1 MWGGTG
7 LVRCDGTFSEK
18 SGCANNAASEP
29 HEVVLNASGVGSDT
43 PDMGGSALSIYA
55 NGSGRVG
62 AVSKVSVHA
71 NGEPASPADTAESG
85 CDVPDVAGVVARV
98 DQPSAGAEESGLV
111 PLPLPKRVAE
121 LKEELSGSAS
131 PTGGTAETV
140 NTLPST
146 PRLPRLSGRRR
157 GSSSKL
163 SGSIA
168 GPCKK
173 LATATDAVLYN
184 HARGK
189 ASALSAGCSA
199 RPSKKCFRE
208 ARPDKSGTGSPTR
221 ALPLLMDMAVSR
233 RLVYPS
239 PSRCGGSISMSCMLD
254 RSMTMSPLIAQP
266 PVPYPPALMDG
277 DSPCVLQNLITLQ
290 KCRRGHNCKA
300 IRIRTVRHPVRRGEV
315 RRPLRCSER
324 SH

>member
-7 LVRCDGTFSEK
+7 LVRCDGIFPEK

-29 HEVVLNASGVGSDT
+29 HEVVLDASGEGSDT

-55 NGSGRVG
+55 NGSGQVG

-71 NGEPASPADTAESG
+71 NGAPTGPADTAESECG
-85 CDVPDVAGVVARV
+85 EPDVAGFVGRV
-98 DQPSAGAEESGLV
+98 ELPFPDAEESKLV

-121 LKEELSGSAS
+121 LKEELSGCEVSVS
-131 PTGGTAETV
+131 PTGGTVETV
-140 NTLPST
+140 STLPST

-157 GSSSKL
+157 GSSPKL
-163 SGSIA
+163 SGGISC
-168 GPCKK
+168 PCKK
-173 LATATDAVLYN
+173 LATAVDAVLYN

-189 ASALSAGCSA
+189 ASALGAACLA
-199 RPSKKCFRE
+199 RPSKRCFRE
-208 ARPDKSGTGSPTR
+208 AGPDKSGTGSPTR

-239 PSRCGGSISMSCMLD
+239 PSCGGSISMSCMLD

-266 PVPYPPALMDG
+266 PVPYPPALTDG
-277 DSPCVLQNLITLQ
+277 DSPCLLQNLITLQ
-290 KCRRGHNCKA
+290 RFRR
-300 IRIRTVRHPVRRGEV
+300 E
-315 RRPLRCSER
+315 
-324 SH
+324 

>member
-1 MWGGTG
+1 VWGGTG

-29 HEVVLNASGVGSDT
+29 HEVVLDASGVGGDT

-71 NGEPASPADTAESG
+71 KGERAGPTDMAESECG
-85 CDVPDVAGVVARV
+85 ELDVAGVVARV
-98 DQPSAGAEESGLV
+98 DQPCPDVDESGLL
-111 PLPLPKRVAE
+111 PLPLPKRAAE
-121 LKEELSGSAS
+121 LKEELSGCDPGVSL
-131 PTGGTAETV
+131 TGGTVETV
-140 NTLPST
+140 STLPST
-146 PRLPRLSGRRR
+146 PRLPRSSSRRR
-157 GSSSKL
+157 GSSPKL

-184 HARGK
+184 HARGT
-189 ASALSAGCSA
+189 ASALGAACSA
-199 RPSKKCFRE
+199 RPSKRCFRG
-208 ARPDKSGTGSPTR
+208 AGPDKSGTGSPTR
-221 ALPLLMDMAVSR
+221 ALPLLMDVGVSR

-254 RSMTMSPLIAQP
+254 RSMTISPLIAQP

-277 DSPCVLQNLITLQ
+277 DSSCLLQNLIALQ
-290 KCRRGHNCKA
+290 RCRREQNC
-300 IRIRTVRHPVRRGEV
+300 
-315 RRPLRCSER
+315 
-324 SH
+324 